1 MAEAGVPGYG
11 FNISVGY
18 LAPAGTPRSAIAR
31 LNDEINRALKIP
43 EVRQV
48 LETAGIP
55 PVGGTPEQFAEAIR
69 TEVNQM
75 AALVKASG
83 ARVE

>member
-1 MAEAGVPGYG
+1 M
-11 FNISVGY
+11 
-18 LAPAGTPRSAIAR
+18 
-31 LNDEINRALKIP
+31 P

-55 PVGGTPEQFAEAIR
+55 PVGGSAQAFADAIR
-69 TEVNQM
+69 AEVQQM
-75 AALVKASG
+75 AALVRTSG

>member
-1 MAEAGVPGYG
+1 
-11 FNISVGY
+11 
-18 LAPAGTPRSAIAR
+18 
-31 LNDEINRALKIP
+31 
-43 EVRQV
+43 V

-55 PVGGTPEQFAEAIR
+55 PVGGTAEEFAEAIR
-69 TEVNQM
+69 VEVQQM

>member
-1 MAEAGVPGYG
+1 VPGYG
-11 FNISVGY
+11 FGISVGY
-18 LAPAGTPRSAIAR
+18 LAPAGTPRAAIAR
-31 LNDEINRALKIP
+31 LNGEINKALRIA

-55 PVGGTPEQFAEAIR
+55 PVGGTAEEFAEAIR
-69 TEVNQM
+69 VEVQQM